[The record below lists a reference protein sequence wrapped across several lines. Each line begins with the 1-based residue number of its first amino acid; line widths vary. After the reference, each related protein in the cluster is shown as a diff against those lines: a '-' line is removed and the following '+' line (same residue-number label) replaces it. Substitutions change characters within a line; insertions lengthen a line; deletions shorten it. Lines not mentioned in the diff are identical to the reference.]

1 MAPVK
6 ALCSERYEDWK
17 NKFSNNGLKCIEI
30 TGDTECSDDLYLLSS
45 YQLIITTPEK
55 WDSLTRK
62 CKELTY
68 QLHMVK
74 LFLIDEV

>member
-6 ALCSERYEDWK
+6 ALCSERHQDWK
-17 NKFSNNGLKCIEI
+17 DKFSSNGLKCIEI
-30 TGDTECSDDLYLLSS
+30 TGDTEFSDDLYFLTNH
-45 YQLIITTPEK
+45 QLIITTPEK

-62 CKELTY
+62 CKELNY
-68 QLHMVK
+68 LLLMVK